1 MKRRVLFVCAGDSAR
16 SLMAEALLRHF
27 GGNSYE
33 AVGAGTNV
41 HTVDPRA
48 LQALERLGVSTEG
61 LIPKVVEDVANQ
73 PFDLVITL
81 CDKSREEYVPSPKV
95 DKMIAWN
102 FKEPTKRHCFCPF
115 YTTARELSTRIK
127 LLVLAQAEADLRKR
141 AA

>member
-16 SLMAEALLRHF
+16 SLMAEALLRHY
-27 GGNSYE
+27 GGSSYE
-33 AVGAGTNV
+33 ACGAGTNAQAP
-41 HTVDPRA
+41 DPRA
-48 LQALERLGVSTEG
+48 LQALEHLGISTEG
-61 LIPKVVEDVANQ
+61 LTPKVIEDMADQ
-73 PFDLVITL
+73 SFDLVITL
-81 CDKSREEYVPSPKV
+81 CDKSRHEYVPSPKV
-95 DKMIAWN
+95 DKVIAWN